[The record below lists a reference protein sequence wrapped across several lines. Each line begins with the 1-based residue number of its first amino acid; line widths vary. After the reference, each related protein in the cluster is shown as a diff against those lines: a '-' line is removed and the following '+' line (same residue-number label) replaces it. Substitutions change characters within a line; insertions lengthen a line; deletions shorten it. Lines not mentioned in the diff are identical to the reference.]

1 MLKAKKV
8 SKIIALTLSMIM
20 LFSSLTFAAPAS
32 NADAAGSLGTP
43 AGARYS
49 PVQLDSAPTKEMD
62 YYDTQAPAGVTWVT
76 QADDLNFMP
85 RAAIGDVTCA
95 VRDTQDT
102 YWVGTNKGLMRIN
115 FKETDQ
121 RDIVQYF
128 AGPRYMYGGDDVVT
142 GVALDNNGGVWVRNA
157 KGSVHIRMPEKTML
171 ERTYVYEKL
180 INDVN
185 DRRGMISSNNAFTYD
200 AAKDEYYSSY
210 VATQDNDGLWTAM
223 YAMGEIF
230 RYQTLKATGA
240 QSEEISAAKAAAVRA
255 TKAVLLL
262 DFVSGRGNGFPCR
275 SYMLKE
281 ETPLTGKYNNFQT
294 ENGFWFEKRLLDEN
308 ETYPD
313 PIIDE
318 MKLEGKEPIGIAT
331 VRITKDAMNKRGSQV
346 LASSDLYNGLGLNPA
361 AIAKF
366 NTVRATGDKLG
377 TDVVSGNGQ
386 VFPVMVEGV
395 NTSPASG
402 NSTDVDPS
410 KIKFR
415 LTTPVYERIPAFFND
430 LFPASA
436 IGADGLIDDTQ
447 IVYKADTS
455 SDEVDGHYALFLTAY
470 KYLCDTA
477 EDSEL
482 KDIIVKATTD
492 MTDLILKDDHY
503 YIVDA
508 HGKSTQWSRWLSEYF
523 NDGMDMMKNQP
534 QWDFK
539 VGVDTDGNDHLSYGF
554 EDGPL
559 NALEVMAALK
569 TAAYI
574 AKDADPV
581 KYADKV
587 NTYEAAYDLCY
598 ESPYSGG
605 GVNNDTGYVNGKGY
619 IDMAKEY
626 IERRIIR
633 QATDAYNNN
642 DNVPVTQ
649 FEEKFRGN
657 KTANAVLHSDWTQYV
672 NYSDEELGWFPVY
685 SLLILETNAQRKA
698 EIVSAYDQWY
708 ENQEEREE
716 NPFYTFLYQ
725 LAHPEKTDVDLNS
738 AVRYFY
744 RSPQIR
750 NQAMSVRGD
759 RQDVFF
765 IEPCE
770 RDKTTSQTNYALA
783 PDERS
788 ISKNNSNPFT
798 RYQGFTAQ
806 SYSNYSAGSLDCGTV
821 FTLSYWFGRYYGMI
835 TEKAEGGYYA
845 NKNLTTELT
854 SGRASDGTS
863 VDLVLS
869 ATDNGSPIARV
880 IVDFYADGKYIGRAR
895 TDDNGQA
902 KLTTGTEAVSV
913 YSAATTE
920 RLVGKTMYYASNV
933 EIGPLD
939 LATKIFTYDNVLAD
953 FSDSGAQGLV
963 KQYIRFMQNNTYK
976 PSIAN
981 AGSQVPN
988 LPNANTFVNA
998 RYDVKPSIFAAMRG
1012 VNTSV
1017 LKASRTTLWIGT
1029 NEGVTKI
1036 KLSDN
1041 SMAGYNKANDNLS
1054 DDEVLL
1060 LIDDKASGV
1069 YAITKTGVSHI
1080 KE

>member
-1 MLKAKKV
+1 MLKAKNV
-8 SKIIALTLSMIM
+8 SKVIAFALSSIM
-20 LFSSLTFAAPAS
+20 LFSSLAFTAPSSVAAAG
-32 NADAAGSLGTP
+32 GSLGTP
-43 AGARYS
+43 TGAKYS

-62 YYDTQAPAGVTWVT
+62 YYNTQTPDGVNWVT
-76 QADDLNFMP
+76 GSTELNFMP
-85 RAAIGDVTCA
+85 KAAIGDVTCA
-95 VRDTQDT
+95 VKDTDGT
-102 YWVGTNKGLMRIN
+102 YWVGTKKGMMRIN
-115 FKETDQ
+115 FKEADQ

-128 AGPRYMYGGDDVVT
+128 AGPRYTYGGDDIVT

-157 KGSVHIRMPEKTML
+157 KGSVHIRMPKKTMK

-185 DRRGMISSNNAFTYD
+185 DRRGMVSSNNAYTYD
-200 AAKDEYYSSY
+200 AIKDEYYSS
-210 VATQDNDGLWTAM
+210 VVTTQDNDGLWTAM

-240 QSEEISAAKAAAVRA
+240 ESEEISAAKAAAVRA

-275 SYMLKE
+275 SYMLKDE
-281 ETPLTGKYNNFQT
+281 NPLEGKYNNFQS
-294 ENGFWFEKRLLDEN
+294 ENGFWFEKRLLNEN

-313 PIIDE
+313 PIIEE
-318 MKLEGKEPIGIAT
+318 MKLDGKTPIGIAT

-346 LASSDLYNGLGLNPA
+346 LASSDLFNGLGLSPA
-361 AIAKF
+361 SIETF
-366 NTVRATGDKLG
+366 NTARAAGNKLG

-386 VFPVMVEGV
+386 VFPLMVEGV
-395 NTSPASG
+395 NTNPASG
-402 NSTDVDPS
+402 NSSDIDPA

-436 IGADGLIDDTQ
+436 IAADGYIDDSQ

-470 KYLCDTA
+470 KYLCDTS

-492 MTDLILKDDHY
+492 MTDLILKDGHY

-534 QWDFK
+534 QWKFK
-539 VGVDTDGNDHLSYGF
+539 VGVDTEGNDHLSYGF

-574 AKDADPV
+574 AKDADSV

-587 NTYEAAYDLCY
+587 SKYEAAYDLCY

-605 GVNNDTGYVNGKGY
+605 GVNNDKGYINGKGY
-619 IDMAKEY
+619 IDMANEY

-642 DNVPVTQ
+642 DNVPVTK

-657 KTANAVLHSDWTQYV
+657 KTSNAVLHNDWTQYV

-685 SLLILETNAQRKA
+685 SLMILETNPQRKA
-698 EIVSAYDQWY
+698 QIVSAYDQWY

-725 LAHPEKTDVDLNS
+725 LAHPEKTDVDLKS

-750 NQAMSVRGD
+750 NQSMPVRGD

-806 SYSNYSAGSLDCGTV
+806 SYSNYSAGSMDCGTV

-835 TEKAEGGYYA
+835 TEKAEGQYYA
-845 NKNLTTELT
+845 KKNLTTGLT
-854 SGRASDGTS
+854 SELAANGTS
-863 VDLVLS
+863 VDLVLK
-869 ATDNGSPIARV
+869 ATDNGNPVARV
-880 IVDFYADGKYIGRAR
+880 IVDFYADGKYIGRSR
-895 TDDNGQA
+895 TDENGDA
-902 KLTTGTEAVSV
+902 KLTTAVKAASG
-913 YSAATTE
+913 YSATTTE
-920 RLVGKTMYYASNV
+920 RLVGKNMYHTSKTEA
-933 EIGPLD
+933 GPLD
-939 LATKIFTYDNVLAD
+939 LTTKIFTYDNVLAD
-953 FSDSGAQGLV
+953 FSDSGVQGLV
-963 KQYIRFMQNNTYK
+963 KQYIKFSQDPTYK

-981 AGSQVPN
+981 AGSQVPSFT
-988 LPNANTFVNA
+988 NATTFVKAGYN
-998 RYDVKPSIFAAMRG
+998 VKPSIFAAMRG
-1012 VNTSV
+1012 INTSV

-1036 KLSDN
+1036 NLPDN
-1041 SMAGYNKANDNLS
+1041 SMTSYNKANDNLS
-1054 DDEVLL
+1054 DDEVIL

-1080 KE
+1080 KG

>member
-1 MLKAKKV
+1 MLKAKNV
-8 SKIIALTLSMIM
+8 SKVIALTLAAIM
-20 LFSSLTFAAPAS
+20 LFSSLAFAAPS
-32 NADAAGSLGTP
+32 SVAAATGSLGTP
-43 AGARYS
+43 SGAKYS
-49 PVQLDSAPTKEMD
+49 AVQLDSAPTKEMD
-62 YYDTQAPAGVTWVT
+62 YYNTQTPAGVTWVT
-76 QADDLNFMP
+76 SSTDLNFMP
-85 RAAIGDVTCA
+85 TAAIGDVTCA
-95 VRDTQDT
+95 VKDTDNT
-102 YWVGTNKGLMRIN
+102 YWVGTKKGLMRIN

-157 KGSVHIRMPEKTML
+157 KGSVHIRMPEKTMQ

-180 INDVN
+180 INDIN
-185 DRRGMISSNNAFTYD
+185 DRRGMVSSNNGFSYD
-200 AAKDEYYSSY
+200 AVMDEYYSSY

-240 QSEEISAAKAAAVRA
+240 ENEEIAAAKAAAVRA

-281 ETPLTGKYNNFQT
+281 EAPLTGMYNNFQV
-294 ENGFWFEKRLLDEN
+294 ENGFWFEKRLLN
-308 ETYPD
+308 ESEAYPD

-331 VRITKDAMNKRGSQV
+331 VRITKDAMNKKGSQV
-346 LASSDLYNGLGLNPA
+346 LASSDLFNGLGLSPST
-361 AIAKF
+361 IDTF
-366 NTVRATGDKLG
+366 NTVRAEGDKLG
-377 TDVVSGNGQ
+377 TDIVSGNGQ
-386 VFPVMVEGV
+386 VFPLMVEGV

-402 NSTDVDPS
+402 NSSDIDPA

-415 LTTPVYERIPAFFND
+415 LTTPVYERIPTFFND

-436 IGADGLIDDTQ
+436 IAADGYIDDSQ
-447 IVYKADTS
+447 IIYKADTS

-470 KYLCDTA
+470 KYLCDTP

-523 NDGMDMMKNQP
+523 NDGIDMMKNQP
-534 QWDFK
+534 QWQFN
-539 VGVDTDGNDHLSYGF
+539 VGVDTEGNDHLSYGF

-569 TAAYI
+569 TAVYI

-587 NTYEAAYDLCY
+587 TTYEAAYDLCY

-605 GVNNDTGYVNGKGY
+605 GVNNDQGYVNGKGY
-619 IDMAKEY
+619 IDMANEY
-626 IERRIIR
+626 SERRIIR

-657 KTANAVLHSDWTQYV
+657 KTANAVLHNDWTQYV

-685 SLLILETNAQRKA
+685 SLLILETNPQRKA
-698 EIVSAYDQWY
+698 QIVSAYDQWY

-750 NQAMSVRGD
+750 NQSMSVRGD
-759 RQDVFF
+759 RQDVLF

-770 RDKTTSQTNYALA
+770 RDKTTSQTNYALP

-806 SYSNYSAGSLDCGTV
+806 SYSNYASGSLDCGTV

-835 TEKAEGGYYA
+835 TEKADGEYYTKKA
-845 NKNLTTELT
+845 MNIELT
-854 SGRASDGTS
+854 SDRVDTS
-863 VDLVLS
+863 NGMATELS
-869 ATDNGSPIARV
+869 LKVTDNGSPLTRV
-880 IVDFYADGKYIGRAR
+880 ITDFYADGKYIGRAR
-895 TDDNGQA
+895 TDENGIA
-902 KLTTGTEAVSV
+902 KLITNKNANK
-913 YSAATTE
+913 YSATTVE
-920 RLVGKTMYYASNV
+920 RLIGQNMYSTATIEIAAEVGSTLY
-933 EIGPLD
+933 
-939 LATKIFTYDNVLAD
+939 TYESVTAD
-953 FSDSGAQGLV
+953 FSDEGAQGLV
-963 KQYIRFMQNNTYK
+963 KQYVKFLQDTTYT

-981 AGSQVPN
+981 SGTNVPN
-988 LPNANTFVNA
+988 LKNATTFVNA
-998 RYDVKPSIFAAMRG
+998 DYAVKPSIFAAMRG
-1012 VNTSV
+1012 INTSV
-1017 LKASRTTLWIGT
+1017 LNSARTTLWIGT
-1029 NEGVTKI
+1029 DSGVQRINMIDKSTT
-1036 KLSDN
+1036 S
-1041 SMAGYNKANDNLS
+1041 YTKANGDLA

-1060 LIDDKASGV
+1060 LIDDNAKGV
-1069 YAITKTGVSHI
+1069 YAITKSGVAHI
-1080 KE
+1080 KK